1 MAQNYYLKHRKI
13 DPTCKNQR
21 YYAPLW
27 GSAVGPSNGDF
38 RDLEIF
44 EKELIILLA
53 TLTDIENTIYMSK

>member
-1 MAQNYYLKHRKI
+1 MAQNYYLNHRKI
-13 DPTCKNQR
+13 DTTCENQR

-27 GSAVGPSNGDF
+27 GSASGRSNGDF

>member
-13 DPTCKNQR
+13 DPTCENH
-21 YYAPLW
+21 YSYAPLW